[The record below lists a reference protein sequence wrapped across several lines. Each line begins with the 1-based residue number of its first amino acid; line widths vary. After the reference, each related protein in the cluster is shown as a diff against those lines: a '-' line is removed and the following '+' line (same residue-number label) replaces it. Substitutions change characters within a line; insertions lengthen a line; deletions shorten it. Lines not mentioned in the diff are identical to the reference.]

1 MPVDRKELT
10 MTRSRAILLTGASSG
25 TGLSSGTGRAT
36 ALRLHRAGWPV
47 YATGR
52 NVEALSDLAA
62 EGITVLHLDVT
73 DEESM
78 VAAVKR
84 IADEHGAVGTLINNA
99 AYSLNGTIGET
110 PMDEV
115 RAQFETNVFGLC
127 RLTQLVL
134 PGMREQGGG
143 RVIIMSSI
151 FGQFATPG
159 RGYYQATKHALE
171 AIGDSLRHEVA
182 RFGIKVVL
190 VEPSPVLGGFVPDSV
205 ADLGMDSHENP
216 ALYPDFW
223 EHFVD
228 WHQAYRLSDNPPLR
242 GKMAVRAENVAK
254 VLEKAVSSRNPRI
267 RYRLGVPS
275 RLLPRMRWTIGD
287 RMFERFVRAFFPIP

>member
-1 MPVDRKELT
+1 
-10 MTRSRAILLTGASSG
+10 MTQSRAILLTGASSG
-25 TGLSSGTGRAT
+25 TGMSSGSGKAT

-52 NVEALSDLAA
+52 NVEALADLAD
-62 EGITVLHLDVT
+62 EGITVLHLDVN

-78 VAAVKR
+78 AAAVKR
-84 IADEHGAVGTLINNA
+84 ITDEHGAVGTLINNA

-127 RLTQLVL
+127 RLTQMVL

-143 RVIIMSSI
+143 RVIMMSSI
-151 FGQFATPG
+151 FGMFATPG

-171 AIGDSLRHEVA
+171 AISDSLRLEVA
-182 RFGIKVVL
+182 PFGIKVVVL
-190 VEPSPVLGGFVPDSV
+190 QPAPILGGFVPDSV

-216 ALYPDFW
+216 ALYRDFW

-242 GKMAVRAENVAK
+242 GKIAVRAENVAK
-254 VLEKAVSSRNPRI
+254 VLETAVSTPNPRI
-267 RYRLGVPS
+267 RYRLGMPP
-275 RLLPRMRWTIGD
+275 RLLPKMRALIG
-287 RMFERFVRAFFPIP
+287 ERGWEKFVRAFFPTP

>member
-1 MPVDRKELT
+1 
-10 MTRSRAILLTGASSG
+10 MTQSRAILLTGASSG
-25 TGLSSGTGRAT
+25 TGMSSGSGKAT

-52 NVEALSDLAA
+52 NVEALADLAD
-62 EGITVLHLDVT
+62 EGITVLYLDVN

-78 VAAVKR
+78 AAAVKR
-84 IADEHGAVGTLINNA
+84 ITDEHGAVGTLINNA

-143 RVIIMSSI
+143 RIIMMSSI
-151 FGQFATPG
+151 FGMFATPG

-171 AIGDSLRHEVA
+171 AISDSLRLEVA
-182 RFGIKVVL
+182 PFGIKVVVL
-190 VEPSPVLGGFVPDSV
+190 QPAPILGGFVPDSV
-205 ADLGMDSHENP
+205 ADLGMDTHDNP
-216 ALYPDFW
+216 ALYRDFW

-242 GKMAVRAENVAK
+242 GKIAVRAENVAK
-254 VLEKAVSSRNPRI
+254 VLETAVSTPNPRI
-267 RYRLGVPS
+267 RYRLGMPP
-275 RLLPRMRWTIGD
+275 RLLPKMRAMIG
-287 RMFERFVRAFFPIP
+287 ERGWEKFVRAFFPIP

>member
-1 MPVDRKELT
+1 
-10 MTRSRAILLTGASSG
+10 MTQSRAILLTGASSG
-25 TGLSSGTGRAT
+25 TGMSSGSGKAT

-52 NVEALSDLAA
+52 NVEALADLAD
-62 EGITVLHLDVT
+62 EGITVLYLDVN

-78 VAAVKR
+78 AAAVKR
-84 IADEHGAVGTLINNA
+84 ITDEHGAIGTLINNA

-143 RVIIMSSI
+143 RIIMMSSI
-151 FGQFATPG
+151 FGMFATPG

-171 AIGDSLRHEVA
+171 AISDSLRLEVA
-182 RFGIKVVL
+182 PFGIKVVVL
-190 VEPSPVLGGFVPDSV
+190 QPAPILGGFVPDSV
-205 ADLGMDSHENP
+205 ADLGMDTHDNP
-216 ALYPDFW
+216 ALYRDFW

-242 GKMAVRAENVAK
+242 GKIAVRAENVAK
-254 VLEKAVSSRNPRI
+254 VLETAVSTPNPRI
-267 RYRLGVPS
+267 RYRLGMPP
-275 RLLPRMRWTIGD
+275 RLLPKMRAMIG
-287 RMFERFVRAFFPIP
+287 ERGWEKFVRAFFPIP

>member
-1 MPVDRKELT
+1 
-10 MTRSRAILLTGASSG
+10 MTQSRAILLTGASSG
-25 TGLSSGTGRAT
+25 TGMSSGSGKAT

-52 NVEALSDLAA
+52 NLEALADLAD
-62 EGITVLHLDVT
+62 EGITVLYLDVN

-78 VAAVKR
+78 AAAVKR
-84 IADEHGAVGTLINNA
+84 ITDEHGAVGTLINNA

-110 PMDEV
+110 PMDQV

-127 RLTQLVL
+127 RLTQMVL

-143 RVIIMSSI
+143 RVIMMSSI
-151 FGQFATPG
+151 FGMFATPG

-171 AIGDSLRHEVA
+171 AISDSLRLEVA
-182 RFGIKVVL
+182 PFGIKVVVL
-190 VEPSPVLGGFVPDSV
+190 QPAPILGGFVPDSV
-205 ADLGMDSHENP
+205 SDLGMDSHENP
-216 ALYPDFW
+216 ALYRDFW

-242 GKMAVRAENVAK
+242 GKIAVRAENVAK
-254 VLEKAVSSRNPRI
+254 VLETAVSTPNPRI
-267 RYRLGVPS
+267 RYRLGMPP
-275 RLLPRMRWTIGD
+275 RLLPKMRAMIG
-287 RMFERFVRAFFPIP
+287 ERGWEKFVRAFFPVP

>member
-1 MPVDRKELT
+1 
-10 MTRSRAILLTGASSG
+10 MTQSRAILLTGASSG
-25 TGLSSGTGRAT
+25 TGLSSGSGKAT

-52 NVEALSDLAA
+52 NLAALSDLAD

-78 VAAVKR
+78 AAAVKR
-84 IADEHGAVGTLINNA
+84 VTEDHGAVGTLINNA

-115 RAQFETNVFGLC
+115 RAQFETNVFGLS
-127 RLTQLVL
+127 RLTQMVL
-134 PGMREQGGG
+134 PGMREQGAG

-151 FGQFATPG
+151 FGMFATPG

-171 AIGDSLRHEVA
+171 AIGDSLRLEVS
-182 RFGIKVVL
+182 RFGIKVV
-190 VEPSPVLGGFVPDSV
+190 VIQPAPILGGFVPDSV
-205 ADLGMDSHENP
+205 SDLGMDSHDNP
-216 ALYPDFW
+216 ALYRDFW
-223 EHFVD
+223 EYFVD

-242 GKMAVRAENVAK
+242 GKIAVRAEHVAK
-254 VLEKAVSSRNPRI
+254 VLEKAVTTPNPRI
-267 RYRLGVPS
+267 RYRLGMPPRV
-275 RLLPRMRWTIGD
+275 LPKMRAIIG
-287 RMFERFVRAFFPIP
+287 ERGWEKFVRSFFPIP

>member
-1 MPVDRKELT
+1 
-10 MTRSRAILLTGASSG
+10 MTQSRAILLTGASSG
-25 TGLSSGTGRAT
+25 TGMSSGTGRAA

-52 NVEALSDLAA
+52 NLDALADLAA
-62 EGITVLHLDVT
+62 EGITVLHLDVN

-78 VAAVKR
+78 AAAVKR
-84 IADEHGAVGTLINNA
+84 VTDEHGAVGTLINNA

-127 RLTQLVL
+127 RLTQMVL

-143 RVIIMSSI
+143 RVILMSSI
-151 FGQFATPG
+151 FGLFATPG

-182 RFGIKVVL
+182 RFNIKVVL
-190 VEPSPVLGGFVPDSV
+190 IEPSPILGGFVPDSV
-205 ADLGMDSHENP
+205 ADLGMQSHDNP
-216 ALYPDFW
+216 ALYKEFW
-223 EHFVD
+223 DHFVD

-242 GKMAVRAENVAK
+242 GKLAVRAENVAK
-254 VLEKAVSSRNPRI
+254 LIETAVTDPNPRI
-267 RYRLGVPS
+267 RYKIGIPV
-275 RLLPRMRWTIGD
+275 RLLTRMRATIGD
-287 RMFERFVRAFFPIP
+287 RNWDRFVRAFFPIP

>member
-1 MPVDRKELT
+1 
-10 MTRSRAILLTGASSG
+10 MTQSRAILLTGASSG
-25 TGLSSGTGRAT
+25 TGMSSGSGRAA

-52 NVEALSDLAA
+52 NVDALADLAA
-62 EGITVLHLDVT
+62 EGITVMHLDVT

-78 VAAVKR
+78 AAAVKR
-84 IADEHGAVGTLINNA
+84 ITDEHGAVGTLINNA

-127 RLTQLVL
+127 RLTQMVL

-143 RVIIMSSI
+143 RVVLMSSI
-151 FGQFATPG
+151 FGLFATPG

-182 RFGIKVVL
+182 
-190 VEPSPVLGGFVPDSV
+190 
-205 ADLGMDSHENP
+205 
-216 ALYPDFW
+216 
-223 EHFVD
+223 
-228 WHQAYRLSDNPPLR
+228 
-242 GKMAVRAENVAK
+242 
-254 VLEKAVSSRNPRI
+254 
-267 RYRLGVPS
+267 
-275 RLLPRMRWTIGD
+275 
-287 RMFERFVRAFFPIP
+287 

>member
-1 MPVDRKELT
+1 

-25 TGLSSGTGRAT
+25 TGLSSGSGRAT

-52 NVEALSDLAA
+52 NVEALADLAA
-62 EGITVLHLDVT
+62 EGITVLYLDVN

-78 VAAVKR
+78 TAAVKR
-84 IADEHGAVGTLINNA
+84 ITDEHGGVGTLINNA

-110 PMDEV
+110 PMGEV

-171 AIGDSLRHEVA
+171 AIGDSLRHEVR
-182 RFGIKVVL
+182 RFGIEVVL

-205 ADLGMDSHENP
+205 SDLGMDSHENP
-216 ALYPDFW
+216 ALYKEFW
-223 EHFVD
+223 DYFVE
-228 WHQAYRLSDNPPLR
+228 WHQAYRLSDKPPLR
-242 GKMAVRAENVAK
+242 GRIAVRAEDVAK
-254 VLEKAVSSRNPRI
+254 VLEKAVASPKPKI
-267 RYRLGVPS
+267 RYRLGMPS

-287 RMFERFVRAFFPIP
+287 RAFERFVRAFFPIP

>member
-1 MPVDRKELT
+1 MAP
-10 MTRSRAILLTGASSG
+10 SRAVLLTGASSG
-25 TGLSSGTGRAT
+25 TGMSSGTGQAA

-52 NVEALSDLAA
+52 NLEALAPLAA
-62 EGITVLHLDVT
+62 EGIKVLHLDVT
-73 DEESM
+73 DESSM
-78 VAAVKR
+78 VAAVER
-84 IADEHGAVGTLINNA
+84 ITAEHGAVGTLINNA

-110 PMDEV
+110 PIDEV
-115 RAQFETNVFGLC
+115 RKQFETNVFGLC

-134 PGMREQGGG
+134 PGMRAQGQG
-143 RVIIMSSI
+143 RVVIMSSI

-182 RFGIKVVL
+182 KFNIKVVL
-190 VEPSPVLGGFVPDSV
+190 IEPSPVLGGFVPTSV
-205 ADLGMDSHENP
+205 ADLGMTGQERNG
-216 ALYPDFW
+216 LYDEFW
-223 EHFVD
+223 EYFVD
-228 WHQAYRLSDNPPLR
+228 WHGAYRETDRPKGR
-242 GKMAVRAENVAK
+242 GRMAVRADGVAK
-254 VLEKAVSSRNPRI
+254 VIERAVSSDDPRI

-287 RMFERFVRAFFPIP
+287 RLFEKFVHAFFPIPS

>member
-1 MPVDRKELT
+1 
-10 MTRSRAILLTGASSG
+10 MTQSRAILLTGASSS
-25 TGLSSGTGRAT
+25 TGMSSGTGRAA

-52 NVEALSDLAA
+52 NLDALKDLAA
-62 EGITVLHLDVT
+62 EGITTLHLDVT

-78 VAAVKR
+78 AAAVKR
-84 IADEHGAVGTLINNA
+84 ITDEHGAVGTLINNA

-127 RLTQLVL
+127 RLTQMVL

-143 RVIIMSSI
+143 RVILMSSI
-151 FGQFATPG
+151 FGLFATPG

-182 RFGIKVVL
+182 RFNIKVVL
-190 VEPSPVLGGFVPDSV
+190 IEPSPILGGFVPDSV
-205 ADLGMDSHENP
+205 ADLGMQSHENP
-216 ALYPDFW
+216 ALYKEFW
-223 EHFVD
+223 DHFVE

-254 VLEKAVSSRNPRI
+254 LIETAVTDPTPRI
-267 RYRLGVPS
+267 RYKIGIPV
-275 RLLPRMRWTIGD
+275 RLLTRMRATIGD
-287 RMFERFVRAFFPIP
+287 RNWDRFVRSFFPIP

>member
-1 MPVDRKELT
+1 
-10 MTRSRAILLTGASSG
+10 MTQSRAILLTGASSG
-25 TGLSSGTGRAT
+25 TGMSSGSGKAT

-52 NVEALSDLAA
+52 NLEALADLAD
-62 EGITVLHLDVT
+62 EGITVLYLDVN

-78 VAAVKR
+78 AAAVKR
-84 IADEHGAVGTLINNA
+84 ITDEHGAVGTLINNA

-110 PMDEV
+110 PMDQV

-127 RLTQLVL
+127 RLTQMVL
-134 PGMREQGGG
+134 PGMREQGAG
-143 RVIIMSSI
+143 RVIIMSSL
-151 FGQFATPG
+151 FGMFATPG

-171 AIGDSLRHEVA
+171 AIGDSLRLEVA

-190 VEPSPVLGGFVPDSV
+190 LQPAPILGGFVPDSV
-205 ADLGMDSHENP
+205 GDLGMDSHENP
-216 ALYPDFW
+216 ALYREFW

-242 GKMAVRAENVAK
+242 GKIAVRAENVAK
-254 VLEKAVSSRNPRI
+254 VLETAVTAPNPRI
-267 RYRLGVPS
+267 RYRLGMPP
-275 RLLPRMRWTIGD
+275 RLLPKMRALLG
-287 RMFERFVRAFFPIP
+287 ERGWEKFVRSFFPIP

>member
-1 MPVDRKELT
+1 
-10 MTRSRAILLTGASSG
+10 MTQSRAILLTGASSG
-25 TGLSSGTGRAT
+25 TGLSSGSGKAA

-52 NVEALSDLAA
+52 NVAALSDLAD
-62 EGITVLHLDVT
+62 EGITVMHLDVR

-78 VAAVKR
+78 AAVVKR
-84 IADEHGAVGTLINNA
+84 ITEEHGAVGTLINNA

-143 RVIIMSSI
+143 RIVIMSSI
-151 FGQFATPG
+151 FGMFATPG

-171 AIGDSLRHEVA
+171 AIGDSLRLEVA
-182 RFGIKVVL
+182 PFGIKVVIL
-190 VEPSPVLGGFVPDSV
+190 QPAPILGGFVPDSV
-205 ADLGMDSHENP
+205 ADLGMESHENP
-216 ALYPDFW
+216 ALYRDFW

-242 GKMAVRAENVAK
+242 GKIAVRAENVAK
-254 VLEKAVSSRNPRI
+254 VLEKAVSTPNPRI
-267 RYRLGVPS
+267 RYRLGMPP
-275 RLLPRMRWTIGD
+275 RLLPKMRAIIG
-287 RMFERFVRAFFPIP
+287 ERGWEKFVRLFFPTP

>member
-1 MPVDRKELT
+1 
-10 MTRSRAILLTGASSG
+10 MTQSRAILLTGASSG
-25 TGLSSGTGRAT
+25 TGMSSGSGKAT

-52 NVEALSDLAA
+52 NVEALADLAD
-62 EGITVLHLDVT
+62 EGITVLYLDVN

-78 VAAVKR
+78 AAAVKR
-84 IADEHGAVGTLINNA
+84 ITDEHGAVGTLINNA

-127 RLTQLVL
+127 RLTQMVL

-143 RVIIMSSI
+143 RIIMMSSI
-151 FGQFATPG
+151 FGMFATPG

-171 AIGDSLRHEVA
+171 AISDSLRLEVA
-182 RFGIKVVL
+182 PFGIKVVVL
-190 VEPSPVLGGFVPDSV
+190 QPAPILGGFVPDSV
-205 ADLGMDSHENP
+205 ADLGMDSHDNP
-216 ALYPDFW
+216 ALYRDFW

-242 GKMAVRAENVAK
+242 GKIAVRAENVAK
-254 VLEKAVSSRNPRI
+254 VLETAVSTPNPRI
-267 RYRLGVPS
+267 RYRLGMPP
-275 RLLPRMRWTIGD
+275 RLLPKMRAMIG
-287 RMFERFVRAFFPIP
+287 ERGWEKFVRAFFPIP

>member
-1 MPVDRKELT
+1 
-10 MTRSRAILLTGASSG
+10 MTQSRAILLTGASSG
-25 TGLSSGTGRAT
+25 TGMSSGSGKAT

-52 NVEALSDLAA
+52 NVAALADLAA
-62 EGITVLHLDVT
+62 EGITVLHLDVN

-78 VAAVKR
+78 AAAVKR
-84 IADEHGAVGTLINNA
+84 ITDEHGAVGTLINNA

-143 RVIIMSSI
+143 RVIMMSSI
-151 FGQFATPG
+151 FGMFATPG

-171 AIGDSLRHEVA
+171 AISDSLRLEVA
-182 RFGIKVVL
+182 PFGIKVVVL
-190 VEPSPVLGGFVPDSV
+190 QPAPILGGFVPDSV
-205 ADLGMDSHENP
+205 ADLGMDSHDNP
-216 ALYPDFW
+216 ALYRDFW

-242 GKMAVRAENVAK
+242 GKIAVRAENVAK
-254 VLEKAVSSRNPRI
+254 VLETAVSTPNPRI
-267 RYRLGVPS
+267 RYRLGMPP
-275 RLLPRMRWTIGD
+275 RLLPKMRAMIG
-287 RMFERFVRAFFPIP
+287 ERGWEKFVRAFFPIP